1 MNETGVDQDAPQ
13 TDEGLAGDHRPELAR
28 LREELRQE
36 HERFLRARADLE
48 NYRRR
53 VERDRERMA
62 RAEQRELMLALLEI
76 IDDFERALAHLPPEA
91 HGIAGGLRAIHRR
104 LLGLLERHG
113 ITPFES
119 VGAPFDPVYHEAAGS
134 DESREYAPGVVT
146 AELHRGYRW
155 GDELLRPAR
164 VRVAV

>member
-1 MNETGVDQDAPQ
+1 MNETAVDQDAPQ
-13 TDEGLAGDHRPELAR
+13 TDEGPELAR

-76 IDDFERALAHLPPEA
+76 IDDFERALAHMPPEA
-91 HGIAGGLRAIHRR
+91 QGIAGGLRAIHRR
-104 LLGLLERHG
+104 LLGLLERRG

-119 VGAPFDPVYHEAAGS
+119 VGAPFDPVHHEAVGS
-134 DESREYAPGVVT
+134 DESTEYAPGVVSE
-146 AELHRGYRW
+146 ELRRGYRW
-155 GDELLRPAR
+155 GDEVLRPAR
-164 VRVAV
+164 VRVAS